1 MGIFSTILGSG
12 DTIKQAF
19 ALADNMHTSDA
30 ERIEATTKAK
40 TDIMKSYEPFKVAQ
54 RYLALIFS
62 ATFVLSYLL
71 VLVMVALG
79 ADATDIRGVIVEF
92 KIAFIMLMI
101 VTFYFGSGA
110 VEGVIH
116 KVRGK

>member
-1 MGIFSTILGSG
+1 
-12 DTIKQAF
+12 
-19 ALADNMHTSDA
+19 
-30 ERIEATTKAK
+30 
-40 TDIMKSYEPFKVAQ
+40 
-54 RYLALIFS
+54 
-62 ATFVLSYLL
+62 
-71 VLVMVALG
+71 MVALG

-110 VEGVIH
+110 VEGVIQ